1 MAVYDINGSIA
12 SSVMNLTGDEISQ
25 AYDIDGTELLGGTL
39 TVMSYNYQWCTG
51 RNTEEVQTII
61 RDKYNPDIIGIQEAG
76 DQQSQTP
83 VFPTMVETV
92 YAGYNW
98 REISNHRNFNGLISK
113 IRLYDVSDT
122 DYTEYDD
129 EYWSYQ
135 KCYIEVG
142 GKRIA
147 WYNTHLTYKTDAA
160 TLLRKY
166 AQATELFE
174 DVETEDYAIITGDF
188 NMYGDSL
195 QSADYIGIGK
205 QFADAGYNMAN
216 WTADTFVKTWT
227 NSSTATTLDEFTYA
241 CDNIICTP
249 NIEITNVVFDT
260 TKLTMGSGS
269 IDHVP
274 VIAYLNIR

>member
-1 MAVYDINGSIA
+1 MAVYDINGTSITP
-12 SSVMNLTGDEISQ
+12 VMDLAGDELPQ
-25 AYDIDGTELLGGTL
+25 AYDLDGNELLGHTL
-39 TVMSYNYQWCTG
+39 VVMSYNYQWCTG
-51 RNTEEVQTII
+51 RNTAEVQTII
-61 RDKYNPDIIGIQEAG
+61 RDKYKPDIIGVQEAG
-76 DQQSQTP
+76 KQQSQTP
-83 VFPTMVETV
+83 EFPTIVPTV
-92 YAGYNW
+92 YAEYNW
-98 REISNHRNFNGLISK
+98 QSISAHFNFNGLISK
-113 IRLYDVSDT
+113 IRLSNVTDT

-142 GKRIA
+142 GKTIA

-166 AQATELFE
+166 AQATELFD

-216 WTADTFVKTWT
+216 WTADRFVKTWT
-227 NSSTATTLDEFTYA
+227 NSSTATSLDEFTYA

-274 VIAYLNIR
+274 VIAYLNIK